1 MNFCPVCGNREFLQK
16 QVLWDELAKD
26 WRLSA
31 YEIEYINR
39 QQGLLCKSCGNN
51 LRSMALAA
59 AILDVYGFS
68 GTLEKFAESNK
79 AKTLKVLEINEA
91 GGLTSFLKR
100 IPGHRIVMYPEF
112 DMMNLSIKHESYDL
126 VIHSDTLEHVPNP
139 VLGLSECRRV
149 MVKDG
154 RCIFTVPIIVGR
166 MTRSR
171 EGLKKSHHGDPLKLP
186 DDYIVHYEFGADIWK
201 FAFEA
206 GFRSVRLHCAEYPS
220 AIVIEALL

>member
-1 MNFCPVCGNREFLQK
+1 MNCCPVCGNREFLQK

-39 QQGLLCKSCGNN
+39 QQGMLCKSCGNS

-68 GTLEKFAESNK
+68 ETLEKFVESDT

-100 IPGHRIVMYPEF
+100 MPGHRIVRYPEF

-126 VIHSDTLEHVPNP
+126 IIHSDTLEHVPNP

-171 EGLKKSHHGDPLKLP
+171 EGLKKSYHGDPLKMP

-201 FAFEA
+201 LAFEA

-220 AIVIEALL
+220 AIAIEAL